1 MAEQHDLNKPV
12 LSVRGRFWI
21 NIEGVSR
28 LGKGKIELLE
38 KIRDAG
44 TLLKAAAELNIPYR
58 QAWSKVQSM
67 NKLQDYPVVILRHGG
82 KDRGNARVTEFG
94 NNLIN
99 AFRTI
104 ESNLE
109 KFLKDQAPILE
120 FPGDEAP
127 EGQGR

>member
-1 MAEQHDLNKPV
+1 MTAQQDLAGPV
-12 LSVRGRFWI
+12 LSVSGRFWI

-44 TLLKAAAELNIPYR
+44 TLLKAAAELKIPYR
-58 QAWSKVQSM
+58 QAWNKVQSM
-67 NKLQDYPVVILRHGG
+67 NKLQDYPVVVLRHGG
-82 KDRGNARVTEFG
+82 KDRGSARVTEFG

-99 AFRTI
+99 AFRII

-109 KFLKDQAPILE
+109 KFLEDQASILE
-120 FPGDEAP
+120 FPREETP
-127 EGQGR
+127 EDQGR

>member
-1 MAEQHDLNKPV
+1 MTSQHDLTRPA

-28 LGKGKIELLE
+28 LGKGKIDLLE
-38 KIRDAG
+38 KIKDKG
-44 TLLKAAAELNIPYR
+44 TLLKAAAELKIPYR

-82 KDRGNARVTEFG
+82 KDHGNARVTEFG

-99 AFRTI
+99 AFRSI
-104 ESNLE
+104 ESDLE
-109 KFLKDQAPILE
+109 KFLEDQASKMD
-120 FPGDEAP
+120 FPR
-127 EGQGR
+127 EGTSEDKG